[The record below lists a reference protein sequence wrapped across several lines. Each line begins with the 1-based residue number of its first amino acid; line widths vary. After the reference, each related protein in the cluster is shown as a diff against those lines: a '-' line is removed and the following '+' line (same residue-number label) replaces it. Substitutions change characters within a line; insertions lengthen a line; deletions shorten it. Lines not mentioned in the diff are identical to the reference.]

1 LKIIS
6 LLDELGWTQFRL
18 AIEAHVSPS
27 TIRRLVQGAVVNRQ
41 TAEAICTTLSRALE
55 RKIGL
60 RDIDE
65 LSMSPAER
73 PERRKSASEG
83 DQGEEET

>member
-1 LKIIS
+1 MKIIS

-18 AIEAHVSPS
+18 AVESRVSPS
-27 TIRRLVQGAVVNRQ
+27 TIRRLVQGDVVNRQ
-41 TAEAICTTLSRALE
+41 TAEAICTTLSKALE
-55 RKIGL
+55 RKINL

-65 LSMSPAER
+65 MNISRAER

-83 DQGEEET
+83 EEEEGET